1 MPELLSNS
9 VQRAIPDKYNEWF
22 RMFRGGMRRR
32 VTVGE
37 VPVRFDDSR
46 AFLRVNEYKK
56 KRTGNCSP
64 PLLPMDRMIGERGP
78 SPVRGNIWKVSR
90 RVRGRREFRIAP
102 CRRVFPALE
111 HVKRI
116 LRNGRDRN
124 ISRGV
129 EMCNFVPRTLRDTIK
144 KQERRY
150 NPNGRPSEPS
160 SVVALTPLLPRQLV
174 PGHNR
179 GFRQDLYRRKPA
191 ISL

>member
-1 MPELLSNS
+1 
-9 VQRAIPDKYNEWF
+9 
-22 RMFRGGMRRR
+22 MFRGGIRRR
-32 VTVGE
+32 GTVGE

-56 KRTGNCSP
+56 KRTGNGSP
-64 PLLPMDRMIGERGP
+64 PLLPMDRMIGDRGP

>member
-1 MPELLSNS
+1 MSIAP
-9 VQRAIPDKYNEWF
+9 QRAVPDKYSEWF

-56 KRTGNCSP
+56 KRTGHGPP

-78 SPVRGNIWKVSR
+78 NPVRGNILKRIRGKRKVR
-90 RVRGRREFRIAP
+90 AVMERP
-102 CRRVFPALE
+102 CRRKLPAE
-111 HVKRI
+111 ERVIHIGK
-116 LRNGRDRN
+116 NGWDRN
-124 ISRGV
+124 ISEGV
-129 EMCNFVPRTLRDTIK
+129 EMCDFRSPALPSYDKRAGAQVQPQRSAFGAFFGSCPYAPAASVHVPRHDK
-144 KQERRY
+144 
-150 NPNGRPSEPS
+150 
-160 SVVALTPLLPRQLV
+160 
-174 PGHNR
+174 